1 MVERRSPEDVL
12 QSALNGAGDVAYI
25 WDLRDDTMHWA
36 GSLHDVF
43 GSVGSI
49 GAENGEVFNERI
61 NIEDLSRRLH
71 SLSRHLQGEDVFDCE
86 YRLRRDDGEFVW
98 VHDKG
103 SAMTGDDDLPD
114 CLAGVLRLVTKRKQQ
129 ESMLERKANYDD
141 LTGQLNR
148 TRIREA
154 LQNTLSYNARYNV
167 SGAYLAIGIDKLS
180 IVNDAYGHKAA
191 DAVIVAA
198 SQRIERCLR
207 VSDYIGRIG
216 GDRFGA
222 ILSSCDPAGI
232 GATAEKILESFR
244 NSAIETPSG
253 PIHVT
258 VSVGGVGFPG
268 FIQTAH
274 DAMTAAESALQ
285 EGKARGRNCF
295 VESLITEEQRQAQRK
310 NIDIGEQ
317 IMKALADDR
326 LVFAYQP
333 VVDSQTHETKY
344 YETLLR
350 MIGEDNKV
358 IAAGVFVPVAE
369 KLGLMRQLDRR
380 ALDLAMK
387 DLRDF
392 PDTILAL
399 NISSLTVTDQSWL
412 RALVGEV
419 KVTPD
424 IAQRLIVE
432 ITETAALEDFEVS
445 ARFVAQIRELGC
457 KVALDDFGSGYTSF
471 RHMKALTVDVVKID
485 GAFVKDVA
493 NNSENQLFVRTLLGL
508 ADGFGLE
515 TVAECVETAEEAKI
529 LKNEGANYLQGY
541 HFGKP
546 DLNPAWRNPD
556 SPVRKA
562 S

>member
-1 MVERRSPEDVL
+1 MVKQRSATDIL
-12 QSALNGAGDVAYI
+12 QSALHGAGDVAYI

-36 GSLHDVF
+36 GNLDDVF
-43 GSVGSI
+43 GPDCSDGSK
-49 GAENGEVFNERI
+49 NGEVFNERI

-71 SLSRHLQGEDVFDCE
+71 SLSRHLQGDDVFDCE
-86 YRLRRDDGEFVW
+86 YRLRRDNGEFVW

-103 SAMTGDDDLPD
+103 SAEIDDDGVPVF
-114 CLAGVLRLVTKRKQQ
+114 LAGVLRPVTKRKQQ
-129 ESMLERKANYDD
+129 ETLLEQKANYDE

-148 TRIREA
+148 SRLREA
-154 LQNTLSYNARYNV
+154 LQNTLSYNARYDV
-167 SGAYLAIGIDKLS
+167 TGAYLAIGIDKLS

-222 ILSSCDPAGI
+222 ILSSCKPESVVV
-232 GATAEKILESFR
+232 TAEKILESFR

-253 PIHVT
+253 PIHIT
-258 VSVGGVGFPG
+258 VSVGGVAFPG

-285 EGKARGRNCF
+285 EGKQRGRNCY
-295 VESLITEEQRQAQRK
+295 VESLISEEQRLSQRK

-317 IMKALADDR
+317 IQKALADDR
-326 LVFAYQP
+326 MAFAYQP
-333 VVDSQTHETKY
+333 VVDSKTHETRY

-350 MIGEDNKV
+350 MHSETHQV

-369 KLGLMRQLDRR
+369 KLGLMRKLDRR
-380 ALDLAMK
+380 ALDLAIK

-392 PDTILAL
+392 PDITLAL

-412 RALVGEV
+412 RALVGEL
-419 KVTPD
+419 KVTPE
-424 IAQRLIVE
+424 IASRLIVE
-432 ITETAALEDFEVS
+432 ITETAALEDFDVS
-445 ARFVAQIRELGC
+445 ARFVAQIRDLGC

-471 RHMKALTVDVVKID
+471 RHLKSLTVDVVKID

-493 NNSENQLFVRTLLGL
+493 SNSENQLFIRTLLGL
-508 ADGFGLE
+508 AEGFGLE
-515 TVAECVETAEEAKI
+515 TVAECVETADEAWI
-529 LKNEGANYLQGY
+529 LRNEGANYLQGY
-541 HFGKP
+541 YFGKP
-546 DLNPAWRNPD
+546 DLKPEWRNPV
-556 SPVRKA
+556 SKA

>member
-1 MVERRSPEDVL
+1 MVKKRPARDILE
-12 QSALNGAGDVAYI
+12 SALHGAGDVAYV

-36 GSLHDVF
+36 GNLQDVF
-43 GSVGSI
+43 GLSEADA
-49 GAENGEVFNERI
+49 AENGEVFNERI

-71 SLSRHLQGEDVFDCE
+71 SLSRHLQGDEVFDCE
-86 YRLRRDDGEFVW
+86 YRLRRDDGEFIW

-103 SAMTGDDDLPD
+103 SATVGEDGVPNF
-114 CLAGVLRLVTKRKQQ
+114 LAGVLRPVTKRKQQ
-129 ESMLERKANYDD
+129 ESLLERKANYDD

-148 TRIREA
+148 TRLREA
-154 LQNTLSYNARYNV
+154 LQNTLAYNSRYSV

-222 ILSSCDPAGI
+222 ILSSCEPGSI
-232 GATAEKILESFR
+232 VVTAEKILESFR
-244 NSAIETPSG
+244 SSAIETPSG

-258 VSVGGVGFPG
+258 VTVGGVAFPG

-285 EGKARGRNCF
+285 EGKQNGRNCY
-295 VESLITEEQRQAQRK
+295 VESLISEEQRLSQRK

-333 VVDSQTHETKY
+333 VVDSQTHEIKY

-350 MIGEDNKV
+350 MLGKNGDV
-358 IAAGVFVPVAE
+358 IAAGVFVPIAE

-380 ALDLAMK
+380 ALDLAVK

-392 PDTILAL
+392 PDAILAL

-412 RALVGEV
+412 RALVSEL
-419 KVTPD
+419 KVTPE
-424 IAQRLIVE
+424 IASRLIVE
-432 ITETAALEDFEVS
+432 ITETAALEDFDVS

-457 KVALDDFGSGYTSF
+457 KVALDDFGSGFTSF
-471 RHMKALTVDVVKID
+471 RHLKSLTVDVVKID

-493 NNSENQLFVRTLLGL
+493 NNSENQLFIRTLLGL
-508 ADGFGLE
+508 AEGFGLE
-515 TVAECVETAEEAKI
+515 TVAECVETADEARI

-541 HFGKP
+541 FFGKP
-546 DLNPAWRNPD
+546 DLKPAWRDPI
-556 SPVRKA
+556 SKA